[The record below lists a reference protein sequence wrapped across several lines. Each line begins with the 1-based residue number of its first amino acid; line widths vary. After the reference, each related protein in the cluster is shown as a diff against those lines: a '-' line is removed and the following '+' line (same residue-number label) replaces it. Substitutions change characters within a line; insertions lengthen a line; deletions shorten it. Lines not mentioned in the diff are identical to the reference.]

1 MTPAPGRKHQ
11 RITGRLYKL
20 LDDFVEQNQLGEV
33 ANAPRDVYLA
43 PRETYQPDI
52 LFISQNR
59 IDISAEDKVNGAPDL
74 VVEVLSP
81 STGYYDLK
89 PKYRAY
95 EKYGVQE
102 YWIVD
107 PEEKKQ
113 RNLPPPES
121 NLHLSRQEVLGRRS
135 RLAHIAGVYSVLS
148 RPASGVENNK
158 SPLGRGGALATGWVM
173 LIKYTTNSYSKHD
186 VYTTETHESVGVGI
200 FKKLFPIPKK
210 HLSSPHTRQVPVPLS
225 ASFL

>member
-1 MTPAPGRKHQ
+1 MPSSIDQVTEAAQPYSRAKKSYTYDDYAKLPEGSGYQLVEGEIIMTPAPGRKHQ

-107 PEEKKQ
+107 PEEKSIEIYRPQNQTFTLVDRKFSAGEAASHI
-113 RNLPPPES
+113 LPGFTVS
-121 NLHLSRQEVLGRRS
+121 
-135 RLAHIAGVYSVLS
+135 LAG
-148 RPASGVENNK
+148 
-158 SPLGRGGALATGWVM
+158 
-173 LIKYTTNSYSKHD
+173 
-186 VYTTETHESVGVGI
+186 
-200 FKKLFPIPKK
+200 LFPE
-210 HLSSPHTRQVPVPLS
+210 
-225 ASFL
+225 

>member
-1 MTPAPGRKHQ
+1 MVIKFRRAGNSTLLFEIVFDKNYTMKIQ
-11 RITGRLYKL
+11 LQEVVLLLCLLL
-20 LDDFVEQNQLGEV
+20 LDLNSS
-33 ANAPRDVYLA
+33 Y
-43 PRETYQPDI
+43 
-52 LFISQNR
+52 
-59 IDISAEDKVNGAPDL
+59 
-74 VVEVLSP
+74 
-81 STGYYDLK
+81 
-89 PKYRAY
+89 
-95 EKYGVQE
+95 QE

>member
-1 MTPAPGRKHQ
+1 MPSSIDQKQEIIMIPAPGRKHQ

-33 ANAPRDVYLA
+33 AIAPRDVYLA

-59 IDISAEDKVNGAPDL
+59 IDISAEDKVNGSPDL

-107 PEEKKQ
+107 PEEKSIEIYRLQ
-113 RNLPPPES
+113 NQTFTLVDRQLSTGEAASHILPGFTVP
-121 NLHLSRQEVLGRRS
+121 
-135 RLAHIAGVYSVLS
+135 LAG
-148 RPASGVENNK
+148 
-158 SPLGRGGALATGWVM
+158 
-173 LIKYTTNSYSKHD
+173 
-186 VYTTETHESVGVGI
+186 
-200 FKKLFPIPKK
+200 LFPE
-210 HLSSPHTRQVPVPLS
+210 
-225 ASFL
+225 